1 MTIKQPDIRIKRKA
15 RLSRSGFC
23 VLDIVR
29 RNNTMGRLRP
39 KSEKSS
45 QKRIHRIFGVL
56 RWGEYRDARR

>member
-29 RNNTMGRLRP
+29 RNNTMVAFDQN
-39 KSEKSS
+39 
-45 QKRIHRIFGVL
+45 QKNPAKK
-56 RWGEYRDARR
+56 EYIEFLEF